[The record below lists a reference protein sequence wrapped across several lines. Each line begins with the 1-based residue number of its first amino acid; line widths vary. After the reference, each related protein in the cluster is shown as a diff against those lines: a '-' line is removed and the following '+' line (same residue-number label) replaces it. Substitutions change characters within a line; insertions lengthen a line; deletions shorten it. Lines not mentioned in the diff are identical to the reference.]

1 MKKIL
6 FLSHHDNLLGSSRS
20 LLDLLGRLI
29 EHGVEPLA
37 VLPKGG
43 LLQQQLDTKHIPCI
57 IAPIPWWMSRQSWSL
72 SRVGDFQK
80 KASQSLKALS
90 ETLNEWKI
98 DLIYSN
104 SSVFPIGRM
113 LAKNNKIPHVW
124 HIREFGDLDFSLN
137 YIFPK
142 LLCQRYIRTSQA
154 IICNSQ
160 AVKKHL
166 FKDWN
171 SKRLHVI
178 YNGVASKAQFD
189 QLAALSQQRE
199 DSDVYTFLF
208 IGSLS
213 PKKGLEV
220 AIKACAELIA
230 KGVTVRLKIVGSG
243 RDSYVSH
250 CRNLAESLGVSAFV
264 EFNGYM
270 PDPYD
275 AYLNSDCL
283 LMCSEHEAFGRVT
296 AEAMAACLPV
306 IGRNSGGTPE
316 VIVDGETGYLF
327 NTFEELVEAMLKL
340 AQNPSLG
347 QKMGRAGWQRA
358 RDLFN
363 IEDYAANVY
372 RVIQSVMEKR

>member
-1 MKKIL
+1 MTKQ
-6 FLSHHDNLLGSSRS
+6 SRS
-20 LLDLLGRLI
+20 L
-29 EHGVEPLA
+29 
-37 VLPKGG
+37 
-43 LLQQQLDTKHIPCI
+43 
-57 IAPIPWWMSRQSWSL
+57 SRI
-72 SRVGDFQK
+72 RDFQK
-80 KASQSLKALS
+80 ESKQSLKTLS
-90 ETLNEWKI
+90 ESVNQWKI

-113 LAKNNKIPHVW
+113 LAKNSRIPHVW
-124 HIREFGDLDFSLN
+124 HIREFGDLDFSLK

-142 LLCQRYIRTSQA
+142 WLCQRYIRTSQA

-166 FKDWN
+166 FKNW
-171 SKRLHVI
+171 SSEKLHVI
-178 YNGVASKAQFD
+178 YNGVATKARFD
-189 QLAALSQQRE
+189 QLAEQSQQRE

-230 KGVTVRLKIVGSG
+230 KGVNVRLKIVGSG

-340 AQNPSLG
+340 AKNPEQG